1 MTMRKFQGVSILLTA
16 ALAVSLLLPAA
27 MAAPSGKQQKA
38 GELYTFQTNTP
49 EDSSKLSKDLKEI
62 VRNAARRTGKTETN
76 IAAATKDEA
85 EYYLGIE
92 LASGDAFD
100 AMDKITDGKH
110 DDMLYV
116 EFRPSLKIDKTV
128 YERARKSGD
137 TTVTLRIATLWEKD
151 YQVSGSLKPDGQL
164 ITERSYKTVD
174 GKSYKIYQV
183 LDGAGAPVW
192 NYVVF
197 QRGCTN
203 YTLYAYNAAGVPQDL
218 LPSLLETMRFP
229 A

>member
-1 MTMRKFQGVSILLTA
+1 MRKIQSVSILLTA
-16 ALAVSLLLPAA
+16 VLAVSLLIPAA
-27 MAAPSGKQQKA
+27 MAAPSGKQKKT
-38 GELYTFQTNTP
+38 GETYIFQTNTP
-49 EDSSKLSKDLKEI
+49 EDSSKISKDLKEI

-76 IAAATKDEA
+76 VAVATKDEA

-92 LASGDAFD
+92 LASGDTFD
-100 AMDKITDGKH
+100 AMDKIADGKH
-110 DDMLYV
+110 EDMLYV
-116 EFRPSLKIDKTV
+116 EFRPSLKIEKTV
-128 YERARKSGD
+128 YERIRRSGD

-151 YQVSGSLKPDGQL
+151 YLVSGSLKPDGQL
-164 ITERSYKTVD
+164 VTERSYKTVD

-218 LPSLLETMRFP
+218 LPSVLETMKFP

>member
-1 MTMRKFQGVSILLTA
+1 MRKIQSVSILLTA
-16 ALAVSLLLPAA
+16 VLAVSLLIPAA
-27 MAAPSGKQQKA
+27 MAAPSGKQKKT
-38 GELYTFQTNTP
+38 GETYIFQTNTP
-49 EDSSKLSKDLKEI
+49 EDSSKISKDLKEI

-76 IAAATKDEA
+76 VAAATKDEA

-92 LASGDAFD
+92 LASGDTFD
-100 AMDKITDGKH
+100 AMDKIADGKH
-110 DDMLYV
+110 EDMLYV

-128 YERARKSGD
+128 YERVRRSGD

-164 ITERSYKTVD
+164 VTERSYKTVD

-218 LPSLLETMRFP
+218 LPSVLETMNFP

>member
-1 MTMRKFQGVSILLTA
+1 MRKIQSVSILLTA
-16 ALAVSLLLPAA
+16 VLAVSLLIPAA
-27 MAAPSGKQQKA
+27 MAAPSGKQKKT
-38 GELYTFQTNTP
+38 GETYIFQTNTP
-49 EDSSKLSKDLKEI
+49 EDSSKISKDLKEI

-76 IAAATKDEA
+76 VAVATKDEA

-92 LASGDAFD
+92 LASGDTFD
-100 AMDKITDGKH
+100 AMDKIADGKH
-110 DDMLYV
+110 EDMLYV

-128 YERARKSGD
+128 YERVRRSGD

-151 YQVSGSLKPDGQL
+151 YLVSGSLKPDGQL
-164 ITERSYKTVD
+164 VTERSYKTVD

-218 LPSLLETMRFP
+218 LPSVLETMKFP

>member
-1 MTMRKFQGVSILLTA
+1 MRKIQSVSILLTVV
-16 ALAVSLLLPAA
+16 LAVSLLIPAA
-27 MAAPSGKQQKA
+27 MAAPSGKQKKT
-38 GELYTFQTNTP
+38 GETYIFQTNTP
-49 EDSSKLSKDLKEI
+49 EDSSKISKDLKEI

-76 IAAATKDEA
+76 VAAATKDEA

-92 LASGDAFD
+92 LASGDTFD
-100 AMDKITDGKH
+100 AMDKIADGKH
-110 DDMLYV
+110 EDMLYV

-128 YERARKSGD
+128 YERVRRSGD

-164 ITERSYKTVD
+164 VTERSYKTVD

-218 LPSLLETMRFP
+218 LPSVLETMKFP